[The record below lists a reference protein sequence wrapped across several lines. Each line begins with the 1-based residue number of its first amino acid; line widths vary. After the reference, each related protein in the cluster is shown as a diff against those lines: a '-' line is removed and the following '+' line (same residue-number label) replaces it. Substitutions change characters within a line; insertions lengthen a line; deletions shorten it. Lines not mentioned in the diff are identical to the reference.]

1 MKLQVVVSWLFANS
15 ALGSFWTLLHD
26 VQILWRTN
34 EKNGPVPFPAA
45 PDLAAFKNAPSRED
59 VLHYKRLYN
68 FLAFVSIVVS
78 FSVYF
83 FYLRKPRQYL
93 SPLNLSI
100 GVFFLFNSFLAYC
113 FKFIA
118 ALVNAEP

>member
-26 VQILWRTN
+26 VQVLWRKN

-45 PDLAAFKNAPSRED
+45 RNLADFENAPSRGV
-59 VLHYKRLYN
+59 VLFVKRLFN
-68 FLAFVSIVVS
+68 SLAFASFAVS

-83 FYLRKPRQYL
+83 IYLGKRQYL

-100 GVFFLFNSFLAYC
+100 AVFYLFNSALAC
-113 FKFIA
+113 LFKTTA